1 MAYDGTLLVVSHD
14 RDFLQGLANPVIE
27 MHDSSITTFPGSISE
42 FLEIKRSES
51 IKQYEYIKNT
61 PKAKAKKSAGVSEK
75 EKWKLNKRLAA
86 LEKEIEKVEGQIANL
101 EMERANIDHSDP
113 ESIQSHNSAK
123 ETAGKKLD
131 KKMVEWEEAVNKHET
146 LSNQ

>member
-1 MAYDGTLLVVSHD
+1 
-14 RDFLQGLANPVIE
+14 
-27 MHDSSITTFPGSISE
+27 
-42 FLEIKRSES
+42 
-51 IKQYEYIKNT
+51 
-61 PKAKAKKSAGVSEK
+61 VSEK

-131 KKMVEWEEAVNKHET
+131 KKMVEWEEVTTKLEA
-146 LSNQ
+146 